1 MVKKST
7 YTVALSKDFLSC
19 LAVMKSESRSATYN
33 FIKDFKK
40 NPTSPQ
46 YNFESIQSA
55 HDENMRAI
63 RVSSDYRAIV
73 LKPEQGT
80 VYVLLWIDETQKAYD
95 WAMHM
100 RCVIHP
106 DTGSLQTFKVDETSE
121 QATEEEVESARTVVD
136 GLFDEYSGEQ
146 LRKLG
151 VPPQLMYRVRH
162 LKTLEELELASLQ
175 LPGEAYESLRR
186 LLQDDSYDT
195 VLRSMQE
202 DDFNQEELVDQSD
215 FATAL
220 TKAVTR
226 EQFTVIEDDEELR
239 RMMDAPLEQWR
250 VFLHRSQRKLV
261 EQTVNGPMRVLGGA
275 GTGKT
280 VVAMHRAIY
289 LAEHHF
295 NKPDDRLLFTTF
307 TRNLA
312 ADIESHLKLLSTDH
326 KLLKRIEVV
335 SLDSWVNNFL
345 KKQKFNKKI
354 KYFSNTRDT
363 TLKTLWQEALQKM
376 PADQDFSAE
385 FYREEWE
392 QVIQA
397 HSVTSP
403 RDYMRVSRKGRGM
416 PLGRLQRKAVWPV
429 FEEYMQRMMDR
440 GVCEREDALRAARHI
455 LEEKGDILPYKSVLV
470 DEAQDM
476 SNEAFKLIRQ
486 MVPVEIGSDR
496 PNDIFVVGD
505 GHQRIYNH
513 SVVLSHCGI
522 HIKGRARRL
531 KINYRTSDKI
541 RAFAIRALEGF
552 DVDDLDGGEDSQ
564 KGYVSLIQGHEPR
577 IQIHDTFSEEIDT
590 IDAYLKSEETSDHTC
605 LVART
610 TTQLEHYE
618 QALITRGFATYKLSR
633 STAEDRSRSG
643 VRLATMHRVKGLE
656 FERVI
661 IAGLNRDMMPLK
673 QAIEDADD
681 ELVRESRIIQER
693 ALFYVACTRAK
704 KNVLLTT
711 SGEPSELLIT
721 S

>member
-1 MVKKST
+1 MVKKSQ
-7 YTVALSKDFLSC
+7 YTVALSTDFLSC
-19 LAVMKSESRSATYN
+19 LSAIPPEQKNTAFQFFKEFKQNPTAPRFN
-33 FIKDFKK
+33 FEKIKD
-40 NPTSPQ
+40 
-46 YNFESIQSA
+46 A

-63 RVSSDYRAIV
+63 RISSDYRAVV

-80 VYVLLWIDETQKAYD
+80 VYVLLWIDETEKAYT
-95 WAMHM
+95 WAANM

-106 DTGSLQTFKVDETSE
+106 DTGSLQTFRVDTRSE
-121 QATEEEVESARTVVD
+121 QASEEEVESLRAKVG
-136 GLFDEYSGEQ
+136 GLFDDYSGEE

-162 LKTLEELELASLQ
+162 LQNIEELELSSLQ
-175 LPGEAYESLRR
+175 LPGEAYESLLR
-186 LLQDDSYDT
+186 LANDDPYDA

-202 DDFNQEELVDQSD
+202 EAFAPQEEVDQSD
-215 FATAL
+215 FAAAL
-220 TKAVTR
+220 NKAVTR
-226 EQFTVIEDDEELR
+226 ETFTIIEDEDELQR
-239 RMMDAPLEQWR
+239 IWDAPLEKWR

-261 EQTVNGPMRVLGGA
+261 EAHAKGPMRVLGGA

-280 VVAMHRAIY
+280 VVAMHRAIH
-289 LAEHHF
+289 LAKNYFTHD
-295 NKPDDRLLFTTF
+295 NDRLLFTTF

-312 ADIESHLKLLSTDH
+312 ADIEANLRELTPDTA
-326 KLLKRIEVV
+326 LLKRIEVV

-345 KKQKFNKKI
+345 TKQRFNKKI
-354 KYFSNTRDT
+354 KYFNNTRDT
-363 TLKTLWQEALQKM
+363 TLQTLWQEAMQKAPGDQGFP
-376 PADQDFSAE
+376 PA

-397 HSVTSP
+397 EGITSP
-403 RDYMRVSRKGRGM
+403 RDYMRVSRKGRGVA
-416 PLGRLQRKAVWPV
+416 LGRLQRKAVWPV
-429 FEEYMQRMMDR
+429 FEHYMQRMMDE

-476 SNEAFKLIRQ
+476 SNEAFKLLRQ
-486 MVPVEIGSDR
+486 IVPVEHGVER
-496 PNDIFVVGD
+496 HNDIFIVGD

-513 SVVLSHCGI
+513 RVVLGRCGI
-522 HIKGRARRL
+522 HIVGRAHRL

-541 RAFAIRALEGF
+541 RAFAVRALEGLAI
-552 DVDDLDGGEDSQ
+552 DDLDGGDDSQ
-564 KGYVSLIQGHEPR
+564 TGYVSLIQGNNPV
-577 IQIHDTFSEEIDT
+577 IKIHDTFFEEIDT
-590 IDAYLKSEETSDHTC
+590 ITSYLQSAETLDQTC

-618 QALITRGFATYKLSR
+618 NALESRGFKTYKLSR
-633 STAEDRSRSG
+633 STAEDRHREG

-661 IAGLNRDMMPLK
+661 LAGLNHDMMPLK
-673 QAIEDADD
+673 QAVEDTDD

-704 KNVLLTT
+704 KDVLLTT
-711 SGEPSELLIT
+711 SGEPSALLI
-721 S
+721 

>member
-1 MVKKST
+1 MVKKSK

-19 LAVMKSESRSATYN
+19 LAVVPSDQKSTAFN
-33 FIKDFKK
+33 FVNEFKK
-40 NPTSPQ
+40 SPTSPQ
-46 YNFESIQSA
+46 YNFEKIKGA

-63 RVSSDYRAIV
+63 RISSDYRAIV

-80 VYVLLWIDETQKAYD
+80 VYVLLWLDETEKAYT
-95 WAMHM
+95 WAANM

-106 DTGSLQTFKVDETSE
+106 DTGSLQTFKVDTTSE
-121 QATEEEVESARTVVD
+121 QATEEEVESARGTIG
-136 GLFDEYSGEQ
+136 GLFDDYSGDE

-162 LKTLEELELASLQ
+162 LKTIEELELSSLQ
-175 LPGEAYESLRR
+175 LPGEAYEALRR
-186 LLQDDSYDT
+186 LVQDDSYGA

-202 DDFNQEELVDQSD
+202 DKFVQEEVDQTD

-220 TKAVTR
+220 TKAVSR
-226 EQFTVIEDDEELR
+226 EHYTIIEDEEELR
-239 RMMDAPLEQWR
+239 RIWNAPLEQWR

-261 EQTVNGPMRVLGGA
+261 EADVNGPMRVLGGA

-289 LAEHHF
+289 LAENYF
-295 NKPDDRLLFTTF
+295 TKESDRLLFTTF

-312 ADIESHLKLLSTDH
+312 ADIESNLRQLSSYS

-345 KKQKFNKKI
+345 TKQRFNKKI
-354 KYFSNTRDT
+354 KYFTNTRDT
-363 TLKTLWQEALQKM
+363 TLVDLWQEAMGKI
-376 PADQDFSAE
+376 PTDQDFPIE

-392 QVIQA
+392 QIIQA
-397 HSVTSP
+397 HGITSP
-403 RDYMRVSRKGRGM
+403 REYMRVSRKGRGV

-429 FEEYMQRMMDR
+429 FEHYMQRMMDE

-486 MVPVEIGSDR
+486 MVPVESGDKR
-496 PNDIFVVGD
+496 RNDIFIVGD

-513 SVVLSHCGI
+513 SVVLGRCGI
-522 HIKGRARRL
+522 HIVGRAWRL

-552 DVDDLDGGEDSQ
+552 NVDDLDGGEDSQ
-564 KGYVSLIQGHEPR
+564 EGYVSLIQGNEPV
-577 IQIHDTFSEEIDT
+577 IKVHDTFSEEIQTIISYLNSSDT
-590 IDAYLKSEETSDHTC
+590 LNQTC

-610 TTQLEHYE
+610 NTQLEHYE
-618 QALITRGFATYKLSR
+618 KALTASGFTTYKLSR
-633 STAEDRSRSG
+633 STAEDRYRDG

-661 IAGLNRDMMPLK
+661 IAGLNHDMMPLR
-673 QAIEDADD
+673 QAIEETDD

-704 KNVLLTT
+704 KDVLLTT
-711 SGEPSELLIT
+711 SGKASELIV
-721 S
+721 